1 MTTPTRI
8 GRCRVCTRSP
18 RRVEIHSGICHDCIA
33 ARGRRW
39 CLMVVRVREDPRLR
53 ATVRA
58 EIQTTAGRKLF
69 DAMFGPPTLR
79 EVGE

>member
-1 MTTPTRI
+1 MTAPTRI

-18 RRVEIHSGICHDCIA
+18 RRVEKHSRICHACIA
-33 ARGRRW
+33 SHGRRW

-58 EIQTTAGRKLF
+58 EISTDRGRKLF
-69 DAMFGPPTLR
+69 DAMFGPPLR
-79 EVGE
+79 EVGK